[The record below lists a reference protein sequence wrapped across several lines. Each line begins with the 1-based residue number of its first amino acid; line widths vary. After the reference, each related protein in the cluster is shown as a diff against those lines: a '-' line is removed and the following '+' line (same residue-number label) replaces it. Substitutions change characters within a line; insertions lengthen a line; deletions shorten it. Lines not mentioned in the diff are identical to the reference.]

1 MLAALTGLI
10 VLVTKRTSPR
20 SRYNMLTAALLL
32 FVVTAAATFCY
43 HLAQPLVAAA
53 QPSATAMHAASGM
66 EAIAGT
72 AIGGNTI
79 EKGSWVQGL
88 VDLCNRNANNIVL
101 LWIVVVGI
109 RSLQLIAGL
118 NGLRRLR
125 RTADFSIAPAW
136 AGFIAG
142 LKRKAGV
149 RQAIRLA
156 ESAAVK
162 VPMVM
167 GHFKPLILV
176 PMGLMAALPVD
187 ELEAILLHEIAHIRR
202 KDYLVNLLQRIA
214 ENIFFFN
221 PAIWWLSSLIRT
233 EREHCCDDITLTQ
246 VNSKKH
252 YINALVSCQEYV
264 LDAPAY
270 AVALNGGK
278 NNLLQRVKRMVSSR
292 NASLNLM
299 EKSLLSVCLVL
310 SILLIV
316 ALSANPA
323 KGKSQRIQD
332 PALEA
337 PVTSSVTSYNNRT
350 EATATVSESA
360 NPEEHPVAA
369 ISPSPSP
376 APVPYPYPMAAA
388 TVSEDALPVDA
399 VPNAAVPMDAVPA
412 PAVAEPQSD
421 QEKARRAAE
430 EAQKEAEIARQNAE
444 KARVRADETRRQAEE
459 IARRNAEHA
468 RLQADADRRRAEE
481 TARRDADRARLQ
493 AEENRRRAVE
503 TARRNT
509 ERARQQ
515 AEDARQ
521 SAEDARRRAEDQA
534 RIQRDEARRQ
544 VDEARRQADRARQQ
558 ADQNRRQ
565 QGSVTD
571 VLINEML
578 KDGLIRKQ
586 DTRTKFKLNEKE
598 LVVNGVKQPQQVFVK
613 YRDQY
618 MKAAGKTSGSGSWN
632 VTYKRTTD

>member
-10 VLVTKRTSPR
+10 VLATKRTSAR
-20 SRYNMLTAALLL
+20 SRYNLLTAALLL
-32 FVVTAAATFCY
+32 FIATAAATFCY
-43 HLAQPLVAAA
+43 YLVQPLAVATHPVTAA
-53 QPSATAMHAASGM
+53 VYAATGT
-66 EAIAGT
+66 EAIAGAAT
-72 AIGGNTI
+72 GGYAPAQA
-79 EKGSWVQGL
+79 SWVQGL

-101 LWIVVVGI
+101 IWMLVVGI

-125 RTADFSIAPAW
+125 RTADFSIAPVW
-136 AGFIAG
+136 TGFMDG
-142 LKRKAGV
+142 LMRKAGV
-149 RQAIRLA
+149 KQAIRLA

-176 PMGLMAALPVD
+176 PVGLMTALPVA

-264 LDAPAY
+264 LESPAY

-278 NNLLQRVKRMVSSR
+278 NNLLQRVKRIVSSR

-323 KGKSQRIQD
+323 KGKSQRL
-332 PALEA
+332 PAQGPETPA
-337 PVTSSVTSYNNRT
+337 TISAASYNSRT
-350 EATATVSESA
+350 ETAATVGASEVATSV
-360 NPEEHPVAA
+360 EQPVAA

-376 APVPYPYPMAAA
+376 IPYPIPMAAA
-388 TVSEDALPVDA
+388 VVPAA
-399 VPNAAVPMDAVPA
+399 APNAAVPAEIAPA
-412 PAVAEPQSD
+412 PVAEDPQSEYD
-421 QEKARRAAE
+421 KARRNAD
-430 EAQKEAEIARQNAE
+430 EAQKKAEAARQDAE
-444 KARVRADETRRQAEE
+444 RARVRADEARRQAEE
-459 IARRNAEHA
+459 IARRNTEHARLQADENRRRAEETARRDADRA

-493 AEENRRRAVE
+493 A
-503 TARRNT
+503 
-509 ERARQQ
+509 
-515 AEDARQ
+515 DA
-521 SAEDARRRAEDQA
+521 DRRRAEEQA
-534 RIQRDEARRQ
+534 RLQRDEALRQ
-544 VDEARRQADRARQQ
+544 AGEARRQADQARQQ
-558 ADQNRRQ
+558 ADRDRRQ
-565 QGSVTD
+565 QESVTN

-578 KDGLIRKQ
+578 KDGLIGKQ
-586 DTRTKFKLNEKE
+586 DNSTKFKLNEKE
-598 LVVNGVKQPQQVFVK
+598 LIVNGVKQPQQVFVK
-613 YRDQY
+613 YRDKY
-618 MKAAGKTSGSGSWN
+618 MKAAGKTPGSGSWN